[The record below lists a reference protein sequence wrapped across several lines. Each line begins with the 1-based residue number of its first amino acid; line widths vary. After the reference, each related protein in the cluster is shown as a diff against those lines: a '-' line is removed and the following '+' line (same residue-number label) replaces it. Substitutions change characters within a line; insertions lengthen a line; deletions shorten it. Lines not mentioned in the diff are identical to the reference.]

1 MVTEEYSAFS
11 FHQGFIKKKNSTEY
25 ILKTLWAL
33 FNHSS
38 PGSIQSSKAERSSEE
53 LYKMKEFYRQKR
65 AGISKLY
72 FGKEQVGFCK
82 VTFFGE
88 LAGVYQADYLTSVD
102 QTIPDSLV

>member
-1 MVTEEYSAFS
+1 
-11 FHQGFIKKKNSTEY
+11 
-25 ILKTLWAL
+25 
-33 FNHSS
+33 
-38 PGSIQSSKAERSSEE
+38 
-53 LYKMKEFYRQKR
+53 MKEFYRQKR

>member
-1 MVTEEYSAFS
+1 
-11 FHQGFIKKKNSTEY
+11 
-25 ILKTLWAL
+25 
-33 FNHSS
+33 
-38 PGSIQSSKAERSSEE
+38 
-53 LYKMKEFYRQKR
+53 MKEFYRQKR

-102 QTIPDSLV
+102 QTILDFTGLRFHFWES